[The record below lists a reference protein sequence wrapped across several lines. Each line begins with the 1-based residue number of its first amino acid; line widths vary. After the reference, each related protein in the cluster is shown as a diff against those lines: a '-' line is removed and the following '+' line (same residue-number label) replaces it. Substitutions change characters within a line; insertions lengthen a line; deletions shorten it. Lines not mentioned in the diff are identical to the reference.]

1 MSARSRVRAHSADPS
16 NGFHGS
22 ALLRLSCLAIE
33 CQTAVD
39 GRDFLCSAGAHDDV
53 RRWVSSDSPSIAE
66 ADVGLAVTARI
77 WSDDPWVSAYD
88 FGQRQIGVPSQAVA
102 IAWMGLS
109 AFTDGTLTAA
119 LVYRFMK
126 ARRSSV
132 FESTQSL
139 AARLIALTLETVLLT
154 HLVGGVMCVIFLA
167 SPPARRTD
175 QDMFWV
181 LLEIITEL
189 YALSILF
196 TINARAKFRR
206 VLGPQS
212 EGTEP
217 PIPLSDKVLPA
228 HQSAIDMQVEG
239 YQGSS
244 PFGVA
249 PYKVGLHKASATDP
263 STKDSSMVETPNE
276 IPLPV
281 LYMNEGSSGGFAS
294 ERSGNSSAESA
305 KPAWSASKRGE

>member
-1 MSARSRVRAHSADPS
+1 MR
-16 NGFHGS
+16 G
-22 ALLRLSCLAIE
+22 I
-33 CQTAVD
+33 
-39 GRDFLCSAGAHDDV
+39 GADV
-53 RRWVSSDSPSIAE
+53 R
-66 ADVGLAVTARI
+66 LAVTARI

-119 LVYRFMK
+119 LIYRFHK

-139 AARLIALTLETVLLT
+139 AGRLIALTLETVLLT
-154 HLVGGVMCVIFLA
+154 HLVGGVMCIIFLA
-167 SPPARRTD
+167 SPPAHRTD

-181 LLEIITEL
+181 LLEIVTEL

-196 TINARAKFRR
+196 TVNARAKFRR
-206 VLGPQS
+206 VFGPQS

-228 HQSAIDMQVEG
+228 DQSAIDKQVEG

-249 PYKVGLHKASATDP
+249 PYKVGLPHPSATDP
-263 STKDSSMVETPNE
+263 STNDSSMIDTPNE
-276 IPLPV
+276 VALPV
-281 LYMNEGSSGGFAS
+281 LYVNEGSSRGFAS
-294 ERSGNSSAESA
+294 LRSGNSSAESA
-305 KPAWSASKRGE
+305 RPPWSTSKHDT